1 VTRFL
6 EVIVPAR
13 LGTGFRWLMASS
25 WSSNLG
31 DGIAVAAGPLLLA
44 SLTDD
49 PFLISLGALLQ
60 WAPPLVFGL
69 TAGVISDRLD
79 RRRIVMAADAV
90 RVVILGALIAT
101 IVTGHVS
108 IALALVALGLI
119 ATAEVFA
126 DNTAGTLTPMLVRRD
141 DLAIANARLSTGVIT
156 LNRLAGPSIGAA
168 LFAAGRVWPFAAQTV
183 LLAAGVLL
191 VSRVVLPR
199 HGRDP
204 DGAVGGGLRGVVS
217 DVVEGVRWT
226 VRHPAVR
233 TLVLTILILNL
244 AFGAAWSVLV
254 LYASER
260 LGLGPVGYGLLT
272 TVLAAGGL
280 LGTAVYGWLTR
291 RVSLGNLMRIGLI
304 IETLTHLTLALTTS
318 PWVAFGVFFV
328 FGAHEFIWGTTS
340 LTIRQRAVPTHLQ
353 GRVGAVNM
361 VCIFG
366 GLVIG
371 AAVGG
376 VLATRYGV
384 TAPFWYAFGGSALFV
399 ALLWRELTRIA
410 HSEATTPDPDE
421 PPAGPNDR

>member
-1 VTRFL
+1 M
-6 EVIVPAR
+6 PAR

-25 WSSNLG
+25 WVSNLG

-49 PFLISLGALLQ
+49 PLLISLGALLQ

-69 TAGVISDRLD
+69 GAGVISDRLD

-90 RVVILGALIAT
+90 RVIVLGALIAT
-101 IVTGHVS
+101 IVTGQVS
-108 IALALVALGLI
+108 IAIALVALGLI

-126 DNTAGTLTPMLVRRD
+126 DNTTATLTPMLVRRD
-141 DLAIANARLSTGVIT
+141 DLAIANARISTGVIT
-156 LNRLAGPSIGAA
+156 LNRLTGPPIGAA
-168 LFAAGRVWPFAAQTV
+168 LFAAGRMWPFAAQAV

-191 VSRVVLPR
+191 VSRIALPR
-199 HGRDP
+199 HGREP
-204 DGAVGGGLRGVVS
+204 GTAGGVLR

-226 VRHPAVR
+226 VRHAAVR
-233 TLVLTILILNL
+233 TLVLTILIFNL
-244 AFGAAWSVLV
+244 TFGAAWSVLV

-291 RVSLGNLMRIGLI
+291 RVSLGNLMRAGLI
-304 IETLTHLTLALTTS
+304 IETLTHLTLAATTA
-318 PWVAFGVFFV
+318 PWVAFAVFFI

-340 LTIRQRAVPTHLQ
+340 LTIRQRAVPAHLQ
-353 GRVGAVNM
+353 GRVGAVNTM
-361 VCIFG
+361 CTFG

-371 AAVGG
+371 AAIGG

-384 TAPFWYAFGGSALFV
+384 AAPFWYAFGGSSLFV

-410 HSEATTPDPDE
+410 HSEAATPDPD
-421 PPAGPNDR
+421 A